1 MIRAV
6 GMSRRQV
13 RLMIRYESVVPR
25 CFGASFG
32 SRSGVLLALIAARR
46 SITRHSRSDIGHA
59 RRVRDRGDHRRIVAA
74 IFPHVR
80 RAAQRARGAAVRVAH
95 EPSLDSPHRLS
106 AGAGRAARVGA
117 AALVE
122 VVLMALVRDLA
133 VRGRKL
139 AWIDR

>member
-1 MIRAV
+1 MIRSV

-13 RLMIRYESVVPR
+13 RRSLIRYESVVPR
-25 CFGASFG
+25 CFG
-32 SRSGVLLALIAARR
+32 SRSGVLLALIATGDQARGLHDPAWDTLVVFV
-46 SITRHSRSDIGHA
+46 I
-59 RRVRDRGDHRRIVAA
+59 AA
-74 IFPHVR
+74 IIAESLPRSSPHVR
-80 RAAQRARGAAVRVAH
+80 RVAQRARGASARVAH

-106 AGAGRAARVGA
+106 AGAGREARVGG

-133 VRGRKL
+133 VHGHKL